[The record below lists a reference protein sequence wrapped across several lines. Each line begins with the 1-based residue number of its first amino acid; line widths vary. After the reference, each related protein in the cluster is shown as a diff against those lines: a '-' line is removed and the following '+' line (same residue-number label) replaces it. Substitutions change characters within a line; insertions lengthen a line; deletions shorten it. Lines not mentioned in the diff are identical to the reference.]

1 VCVRVLVTSTCTRW
15 APAGGRR
22 GALRRPP
29 SAHLTVTPTG
39 PSSTA
44 SLRLVISRQHLCQP
58 SARDDAQALRGA
70 LRARRERVPAEDA
83 AVRAPGARPG
93 AHGAPGAARRL
104 RCGPARHGPDR
115 RLEARPAVDRRHL
128 GEGEDP
134 ARGPL
139 RLLRG
144 RGRQRS
150 APRAR
155 GAARARRAGAPRE
168 RRAAAARAARD
179 ERRAGRRASGDARAP
194 STPAPPQA
202 STRPTT
208 RGRRSRARPRPKRAR
223 TSTSASSSSSSSA
236 PSSSPWPSTS
246 GTSATRPT
254 ASSTSRR
261 RRRRRRRPRRSS
273 GSARRRTPRSAA
285 ERSAGCA
292 NLATISTL
300 GRAAVRGAGE
310 GGVRVPR
317 ARARAASTERP
328 PHWRPDGATAP
339 GPGGALPGRNASRR
353 TLADAVQ
360 LRC

>member
-1 VCVRVLVTSTCTRW
+1 MRARAVKPYARKRRGESDVCVRVLVTSTCTRW

-29 SAHLTVTPTG
+29 SAHPTVTPTS

-155 GAARARRAGAPRE
+155 GAARARRGAAGTPG
-168 RRAAAARAARD
+168 
-179 ERRAGRRASGDARAP
+179 GRRARRSGREARRPSRVRGRARALDARASAGFNP
-194 STPAPPQA
+194 ADDARSTFKSKAATKKGKNKYLGIFVVLLVGSFIIPMAQYFWYVRDTPDGLFNEPPPPPPPPPAP
-202 STRPTT
+202 
-208 RGRRSRARPRPKRAR
+208 KKF
-223 TSTSASSSSSSSA
+223 
-236 PSSSPWPSTS
+236 W
-246 GTSATRPT
+246 
-254 ASSTSRR
+254 
-261 RRRRRRRPRRSS
+261 
-273 GSARRRTPRSAA
+273 
-285 ERSAGCA
+285 ER
-292 NLATISTL
+292 
-300 GRAAVRGAGE
+300 
-310 GGVRVPR
+310 
-317 ARARAASTERP
+317 
-328 PHWRPDGATAP
+328 
-339 GPGGALPGRNASRR
+339 
-353 TLADAVQ
+353 
-360 LRC
+360 